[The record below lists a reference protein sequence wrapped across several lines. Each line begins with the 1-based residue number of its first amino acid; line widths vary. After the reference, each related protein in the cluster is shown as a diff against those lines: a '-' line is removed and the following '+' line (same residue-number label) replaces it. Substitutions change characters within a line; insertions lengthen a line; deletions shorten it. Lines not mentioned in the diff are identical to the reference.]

1 MGPVRDTTANRKI
14 YSIPLSRER
23 EISMKTKQIL
33 ILFVMACLLLVAAG
47 CTGTP
52 AAAPASTGAAAPSFS
67 GTWKTTWLAGEQDIP
82 MTLTQTGSAV
92 AGTYEYSDGTITG
105 TVEGSTLTGT
115 WTENKGDSKGPVVF
129 VIAADGKTFSGWWA
143 HDYEDFDLI
152 RKESP
157 TWTGK
162 RA

>member
-1 MGPVRDTTANRKI
+1 MRHVSNQQI
-14 YSIPLSRER
+14 YSIRLSSER
-23 EISMKTKQIL
+23 EISMKRNHIV

-47 CTGTP
+47 CTGTSGT
-52 AAAPASTGAAAPSFS
+52 APASGAAAPTFT
-67 GTWKTTWLAGEQDIP
+67 GKWLTTWQAGEHDIP

-92 AGTYEYSDGTITG
+92 TGTYEYSEGTITG

-115 WTENKGDSKGPVVF
+115 WTENGGDSKGPVVF

-143 HDYEDFDLI
+143 HDYEDFDAI